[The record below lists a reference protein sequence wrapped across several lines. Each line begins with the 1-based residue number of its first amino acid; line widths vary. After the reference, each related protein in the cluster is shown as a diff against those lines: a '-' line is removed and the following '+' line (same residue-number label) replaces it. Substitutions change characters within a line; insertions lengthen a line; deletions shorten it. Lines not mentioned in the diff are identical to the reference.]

1 MVVAPVWTFVA
12 RMQDADLH
20 LVWLMLFAAEHGA
33 TIGGV
38 PGAAL
43 LVVAVAT
50 VGQLLGVLG
59 AVPVAAG
66 AVGTGAAVLVPH
78 GCYVLAVLFGV
89 ACLLAPYAAER
100 PGGGKRGADDFDAG
114 DIYAAD
120 FPFEASN
127 GGDGDGDDDDCPPR
141 FCF

>member
-12 RMQDADLH
+12 GMQDADLH

-59 AVPVAAG
+59 AVPVEPVSG
-66 AVGTGAAVLVPH
+66 LK
-78 GCYVLAVLFGV
+78 GV
-89 ACLLAPYAAER
+89 APCDILAKNSHLYR
-100 PGGGKRGADDFDAG
+100 V
-114 DIYAAD
+114 
-120 FPFEASN
+120 
-127 GGDGDGDDDDCPPR
+127 
-141 FCF
+141 